1 MAHAP
6 ETMLVASLAQFT
18 CAVAARKAELLT
30 ELRKLETAE
39 ESALRV
45 AESAARL
52 GYRVDQP
59 TPASASASPSPRSPR
74 TATATPPV
82 RPETAP
88 PAPAPPPEGDTLA
101 AYARTVT
108 SLKKLS
114 PNSSIMAVPPR
125 VEHGIRNDAADTPTG
140 GSELD
145 VVKDSV
151 AAISEQAAEAPLEP
165 GARGRLSSRGLVPGE
180 PIMPAIVAILRA
192 ADRPLSTAEVT
203 VAMLQARGLDRR
215 GPELTAV
222 SSRVSAILGQLAK
235 KRRVERIRVEG
246 KRDRNWRLP

>member
-1 MAHAP
+1 
-6 ETMLVASLAQFT
+6 MLVASLAQFT
-18 CAVAARKAELLT
+18 CAVAARKAELLA

-39 ESALRV
+39 ESAQRV

-52 GYRVDQP
+52 GYRERPQPVPP
-59 TPASASASPSPRSPR
+59 TPSAASPF
-74 TATATPPV
+74 
-82 RPETAP
+82 
-88 PAPAPPPEGDTLA
+88 EGDTLA

-114 PNSSIMAVPPR
+114 PDPSVMAVPPR
-125 VEHGIRNDAADTPTG
+125 VEHGVRNDAADIPTG
-140 GSELD
+140 GPELD
-145 VVKDSV
+145 IVKDSV
-151 AAISEQAAEAPLEP
+151 AAISERAAEAPLEP

-180 PIMPAIVAILRA
+180 PIMPAVVAILRA
-192 ADRPLSTAEVT
+192 ADRPLSTAEIT

-222 SSRVSAILGQLAK
+222 SSRVSAILGQLAR

-246 KRDRNWRLP
+246 KRDRNWRVP